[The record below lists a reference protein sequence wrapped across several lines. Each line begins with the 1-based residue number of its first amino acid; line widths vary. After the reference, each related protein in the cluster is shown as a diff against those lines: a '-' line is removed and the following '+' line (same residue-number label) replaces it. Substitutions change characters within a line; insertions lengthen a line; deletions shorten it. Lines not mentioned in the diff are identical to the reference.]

1 MSEFAHHLKPCP
13 FCGGEA
19 AIEQTGRQELTL
31 RCVGIQP
38 SGLKG
43 CGPKYVQ
50 KVKTHS
56 LEWLAGVMA
65 EKWNNRVSVHDIASN
80 LIAEFERHHPEL
92 YWHIAKGKIT
102 AGEPLY
108 GAIITT
114 DMGVEIGH
122 GESDVSAEDAF
133 RVAIDAATLRIRAVL
148 STNPPA
154 LSE

>member
-31 RCVGIQP
+31 RCVGLQP

-65 EKWNNRVSVHDIASN
+65 EKWNQRTISLDESTMQKLREALRFSASRSVMS
-80 LIAEFERHHPEL
+80 
-92 YWHIAKGKIT
+92 
-102 AGEPLY
+102 
-108 GAIITT
+108 
-114 DMGVEIGH
+114 
-122 GESDVSAEDAF
+122 SADE
-133 RVAIDAATLRIRAVL
+133 LRIL
-148 STNPPA
+148 SA
-154 LSE
+154 FGA